1 MTSEHKAEA
10 SAATASL
17 ATAPTKPVTAST
29 PLPEVDS
36 RYLISYQVVV
46 HATHSDG
53 TTKLVFKSEP
63 TLHDVN
69 IAKQKSGS
77 AVAAGA
83 SSSAGNGG
91 VAAASDD
98 LVKHSQYI
106 KSVLQEQYQ
115 SILSEIKT
123 IVSKQNPLIIPES
136 LTAHF
141 VSCPS
146 IVKL

>member
-1 MTSEHKAEA
+1 MTSEHKADDKS

-17 ATAPTKPVTAST
+17 ATAPTKPSP

-46 HATHSDG
+46 YATHSDG

-69 IAKQKSGS
+69 IAKQKSAASVSGPAGGTGGS
-77 AVAAGA
+77 GAA
-83 SSSAGNGG
+83 N
-91 VAAASDD
+91 AASDD

-123 IVSKQNPLIIPES
+123 IVAKQNPLIVPES

>member
-1 MTSEHKAEA
+1 MTSEHKAVA
-10 SAATASL
+10 SATSVSSSL
-17 ATAPTKPVTAST
+17 ATAPAKPAAASP

-53 TTKLVFKSEP
+53 STKLVFKSEP

-69 IAKQKSGS
+69 IAKQKSSSGG
-77 AVAAGA
+77 AANAGA
-83 SSSAGNGG
+83 AN
-91 VAAASDD
+91 AASDD

-123 IVSKQNPLIIPES
+123 IVSKQNPLIVPES

>member
-1 MTSEHKAEA
+1 MTSEHKADTA
-10 SAATASL
+10 VSSATPA
-17 ATAPTKPVTAST
+17 K

-53 TTKLVFKSEP
+53 STKLVFKSEP

-69 IAKQKSGS
+69 IAKQKVAAVTSG
-77 AVAAGA
+77 AAGA
-83 SSSAGNGG
+83 AAGTGG

-123 IVSKQNPLIIPES
+123 IVSKQNPLIVPES